1 VKWKWSNVPIP
12 EAHVVG
18 LIVGVLLHFLKPL
31 PFFTERW
38 IGFALG
44 GVLLLAGAALAV
56 WAVSEAADM
65 AIDSPDRLIV
75 TGPYAF
81 SRNPMYVAWF
91 SITLG
96 VALVLNTIWL
106 LVLVPLIFAYV
117 HVVDIR
123 REERLLEERFGDE
136 WTEYGAYV
144 RRYL

>member
-1 VKWKWSNVPIP
+1 MKWKWSNVPIP
-12 EAHVVG
+12 EAYLVALVVG
-18 LIVGVLLHFLKPL
+18 ILLHFLQPQAIL
-31 PFFTERW
+31 SERW

-56 WAVSEAADM
+56 WAVLVAADM
-65 AIDSPDRLIV
+65 VIDSPDRLIV

-96 VALVLNTIWL
+96 AALLLNTVWL
-106 LVLVPLIFAYV
+106 LVLMPLVSAYQHLV
-117 HVVDIR
+117 GVR
-123 REERLLEERFGDE
+123 REEHLLAEQFGGE
-136 WTEYGAYV
+136 WSEYRASV